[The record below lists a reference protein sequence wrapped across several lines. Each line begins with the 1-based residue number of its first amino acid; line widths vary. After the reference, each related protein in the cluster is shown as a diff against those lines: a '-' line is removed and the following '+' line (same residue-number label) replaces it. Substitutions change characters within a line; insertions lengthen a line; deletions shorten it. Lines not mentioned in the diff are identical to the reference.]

1 MLETGGTVHADRGGI
16 GRIADDRDHLP
27 EAACGRLRNQ
37 RIEQLA
43 ADAHAFHGRI
53 DVNGILD
60 RCAIGRAG
68 AIGAGIGISGYL
80 SADIGD
86 EIGIVALHQKA
97 TALGH
102 RLHRW
107 RIDLE
112 AGAAMKHGVP
122 VNFGY
127 GWNIRLFTGA
137 DGKAGNG
144 GKGHS
149 LVLRIIHA
157 IIVHCGA
164 AKIKII
170 CLIQTIR
177 FSLMMDLD
185 LRQVRSFM
193 DVADLGSFSAAAD
206 KAGLTQPAI
215 SLHIRLLEKQ
225 LGVRLIERVGRRA
238 QPTAAGRDFLI
249 HARRIA
255 EEVAHA
261 IDTVAP
267 HRSGVTGRLR
277 IGTGATACIYLLP
290 PVLGRIR
297 QAMPGIEIIV
307 QTGNTADILR
317 LLEAN
322 TIDAAVVA
330 LPASGRSL
338 DIRDIH
344 LDELVAV
351 FPHGAVPDATALT
364 AETLST
370 RQLLLYEGGNT
381 RRLVDQWFSTN
392 GRTVQP
398 AMELGSVEAIKKL
411 AGAGLGLAIVPRMA
425 MEHEGAASGLEWRSL
440 VPPLE
445 RRIALAMRRDKH
457 MTAPLRALAAALPDL
472 RKR

>member
-1 MLETGGTVHADRGGI
+1 
-16 GRIADDRDHLP
+16 
-27 EAACGRLRNQ
+27 
-37 RIEQLA
+37 
-43 ADAHAFHGRI
+43 
-53 DVNGILD
+53 
-60 RCAIGRAG
+60 
-68 AIGAGIGISGYL
+68 
-80 SADIGD
+80 
-86 EIGIVALHQKA
+86 
-97 TALGH
+97 
-102 RLHRW
+102 
-107 RIDLE
+107 
-112 AGAAMKHGVP
+112 
-122 VNFGY
+122 
-127 GWNIRLFTGA
+127 
-137 DGKAGNG
+137 
-144 GKGHS
+144 
-149 LVLRIIHA
+149 
-157 IIVHCGA
+157 
-164 AKIKII
+164 
-170 CLIQTIR
+170 
-177 FSLMMDLD
+177 MMDLD

-267 HRSGVTGRLR
+267 HRDGVTGRLR

-297 QAMPGIEIIV
+297 QTMPGIDIVV
-307 QTGNTADILR
+307 QTGNTQDILR

-338 DIRDIH
+338 DISDIH

-351 FPHGAVPDATALT
+351 FPRGSVPAATILN

-370 RQLLLYEGGNT
+370 QPLLLYEGGNT
-381 RRLVDQWFSTN
+381 RKLVDQWFSTG

-425 MEHEGAASGLEWRSL
+425 MEHEGAASGLEWRPL
-440 VPPLE
+440 EPPLE
-445 RRIALAMRRDKH
+445 RRIALALRRDKH
-457 MTAPLRALAAALPDL
+457 MTAPLRALAAALPGL

>member
-1 MLETGGTVHADRGGI
+1 
-16 GRIADDRDHLP
+16 
-27 EAACGRLRNQ
+27 
-37 RIEQLA
+37 
-43 ADAHAFHGRI
+43 
-53 DVNGILD
+53 
-60 RCAIGRAG
+60 
-68 AIGAGIGISGYL
+68 
-80 SADIGD
+80 
-86 EIGIVALHQKA
+86 
-97 TALGH
+97 
-102 RLHRW
+102 
-107 RIDLE
+107 
-112 AGAAMKHGVP
+112 
-122 VNFGY
+122 
-127 GWNIRLFTGA
+127 
-137 DGKAGNG
+137 
-144 GKGHS
+144 
-149 LVLRIIHA
+149 
-157 IIVHCGA
+157 
-164 AKIKII
+164 
-170 CLIQTIR
+170 
-177 FSLMMDLD
+177 MMDLD
-185 LRQVRSFM
+185 LRQLRSFM

-290 PVLGRIR
+290 PVLGKIR
-297 QAMPGIEIIV
+297 QAMPGIEIVV
-307 QTGNTADILR
+307 QTGNTHDILR

-338 DIRDIH
+338 DISDIH
-344 LDELVAV
+344 LN
-351 FPHGAVPDATALT
+351 
-364 AETLST
+364 AETLSA
-370 RQLLLYEGGNT
+370 RPLLLYEGGNT
-381 RRLVDQWFSTN
+381 RRLVDQWFSAS

-440 VPPLE
+440 EPPLE

-457 MTAPLRALAAALPDL
+457 MTAPLRALAAALPDV
-472 RKR
+472 RK

>member
-1 MLETGGTVHADRGGI
+1 
-16 GRIADDRDHLP
+16 
-27 EAACGRLRNQ
+27 
-37 RIEQLA
+37 
-43 ADAHAFHGRI
+43 
-53 DVNGILD
+53 
-60 RCAIGRAG
+60 
-68 AIGAGIGISGYL
+68 
-80 SADIGD
+80 
-86 EIGIVALHQKA
+86 
-97 TALGH
+97 
-102 RLHRW
+102 
-107 RIDLE
+107 
-112 AGAAMKHGVP
+112 
-122 VNFGY
+122 
-127 GWNIRLFTGA
+127 
-137 DGKAGNG
+137 
-144 GKGHS
+144 
-149 LVLRIIHA
+149 
-157 IIVHCGA
+157 
-164 AKIKII
+164 
-170 CLIQTIR
+170 
-177 FSLMMDLD
+177 MMDLD

-261 IDTVAP
+261 IETVAP

-290 PVLGRIR
+290 PVLGKIR
-297 QAMPGIEIIV
+297 QAMPGIDIVV
-307 QTGNTADILR
+307 QTGNTHDILR

-338 DIRDIH
+338 DISDIH

-351 FPHGAVPDATALT
+351 FPRGTGEKTLN
-364 AETLST
+364 AETLS
-370 RQLLLYEGGNT
+370 RQPLLLYEGGNT
-381 RRLVDQWFSTN
+381 RRLVDQWFAAS

-425 MEHEGAASGLEWRSL
+425 MEHDDAASGLEWRSL
-440 VPPLE
+440 DPPLE
-445 RRIALAMRRDKH
+445 RRIALALRRDKH
-457 MTAPLRALAAALPDL
+457 MTAPLRALAAALPDV

>member
-1 MLETGGTVHADRGGI
+1 
-16 GRIADDRDHLP
+16 
-27 EAACGRLRNQ
+27 
-37 RIEQLA
+37 
-43 ADAHAFHGRI
+43 
-53 DVNGILD
+53 
-60 RCAIGRAG
+60 
-68 AIGAGIGISGYL
+68 
-80 SADIGD
+80 
-86 EIGIVALHQKA
+86 
-97 TALGH
+97 
-102 RLHRW
+102 
-107 RIDLE
+107 
-112 AGAAMKHGVP
+112 
-122 VNFGY
+122 
-127 GWNIRLFTGA
+127 
-137 DGKAGNG
+137 
-144 GKGHS
+144 
-149 LVLRIIHA
+149 
-157 IIVHCGA
+157 
-164 AKIKII
+164 
-170 CLIQTIR
+170 
-177 FSLMMDLD
+177 MMDLD

-267 HRSGVTGRLR
+267 HGSGVTGRLR

-307 QTGNTADILR
+307 QTGNTHDILR

-370 RQLLLYEGGNT
+370 RPLLLYEGGNT
-381 RRLVDQWFSTN
+381 RRLVDQWFSTS

>member
-1 MLETGGTVHADRGGI
+1 
-16 GRIADDRDHLP
+16 
-27 EAACGRLRNQ
+27 
-37 RIEQLA
+37 
-43 ADAHAFHGRI
+43 
-53 DVNGILD
+53 
-60 RCAIGRAG
+60 
-68 AIGAGIGISGYL
+68 
-80 SADIGD
+80 
-86 EIGIVALHQKA
+86 
-97 TALGH
+97 
-102 RLHRW
+102 
-107 RIDLE
+107 
-112 AGAAMKHGVP
+112 
-122 VNFGY
+122 
-127 GWNIRLFTGA
+127 
-137 DGKAGNG
+137 
-144 GKGHS
+144 
-149 LVLRIIHA
+149 
-157 IIVHCGA
+157 
-164 AKIKII
+164 
-170 CLIQTIR
+170 
-177 FSLMMDLD
+177 MMDLD

-238 QPTAAGRDFLI
+238 QPAAAGRDFLI

-290 PVLGRIR
+290 PVLAKIR
-297 QAMPGIEIIV
+297 QAMPGIEIVV
-307 QTGNTADILR
+307 QTGNTHDILR

-338 DIRDIH
+338 DISDIH

-351 FPHGAVPDATALT
+351 FPHGAVSDTTVLN

-370 RQLLLYEGGNT
+370 RPLLLYEGGNT
-381 RRLVDQWFSTN
+381 RRLVDQWFSAS

-425 MEHEGAASGLEWRSL
+425 MEHEGAVSELEWRAL
-440 VPPLE
+440 EPPLE
-445 RRIALAMRRDKH
+445 RRIALALQTRQAHDRAAAGARGCAAELAETIKPAPVSGAGSISPAPSDGAGSICKPQNSVQSSPF
-457 MTAPLRALAAALPDL
+457 TASAALPREAATGRAL
-472 RKR
+472 EGAATGAAGARAGLAARCICLAVSRNAEVC

>member
-1 MLETGGTVHADRGGI
+1 
-16 GRIADDRDHLP
+16 
-27 EAACGRLRNQ
+27 
-37 RIEQLA
+37 
-43 ADAHAFHGRI
+43 
-53 DVNGILD
+53 
-60 RCAIGRAG
+60 
-68 AIGAGIGISGYL
+68 
-80 SADIGD
+80 
-86 EIGIVALHQKA
+86 
-97 TALGH
+97 
-102 RLHRW
+102 
-107 RIDLE
+107 
-112 AGAAMKHGVP
+112 
-122 VNFGY
+122 
-127 GWNIRLFTGA
+127 
-137 DGKAGNG
+137 
-144 GKGHS
+144 
-149 LVLRIIHA
+149 
-157 IIVHCGA
+157 
-164 AKIKII
+164 
-170 CLIQTIR
+170 
-177 FSLMMDLD
+177 MMDLD

-206 KAGLTQPAI
+206 KAGVTQPAI

-297 QAMPGIEIIV
+297 AAMPGIEIVV
-307 QTGNTADILR
+307 QTGNTHDILR

-338 DIRDIH
+338 DISDIH
-344 LDELVAV
+344 FDELVAV
-351 FPHGAVPDATALT
+351 FPRDMIAATTTLT
-364 AETLST
+364 ADMLST
-370 RQLLLYEGGNT
+370 KPLLLYEGGNT
-381 RRLVDQWFSTN
+381 RKLVDQWFATS

-398 AMELGSVEAIKKL
+398 TMELGSVEAIKKL

-425 MEHEGAASGLEWRSL
+425 VEQEATSSGLEWRSL
-440 VPPLE
+440 EPPLE

-457 MTAPLRALAAALPDL
+457 MTAPLRALAAALEDV
-472 RKR
+472 RKG